1 MQTYIALLRGIN
13 VSGHKIIKMAE
24 LRTHLEELNFDNV
37 RTYIQ
42 SGNILFGSKKAD
54 NKLLAAKI
62 NKLIKEKYGFD
73 VPTIVVSTDELKTIF
88 NSNPLLADS
97 SRDLSKVYA
106 TILDDI
112 PAKNDL
118 TILNEADYT
127 PEEFVYKEKLVY
139 GYSPLGLGDAKLSNS
154 YFEKILKVK
163 ATTRNWKTI
172 SKLMELSLQQ

>member
-24 LRTHLEELNFDNV
+24 LRTHLEELKFDNV

-42 SGNILFGSKKAD
+42 TGNILFGSKKAD
-54 NKLLAAKI
+54 NKLLAGKI
-62 NKLIKEKYGFD
+62 NKLINEKYGFD
-73 VPTIVVSTDELKTIF
+73 VPTIVITADELKNIF
-88 NSNPLLADS
+88 NSNPLLTDS

-118 TILNEADYT
+118 AILNKFDFP
-127 PEEFVYKEKLVY
+127 PEEFICKGKVIF
-139 GYSPLGLGDAKLSNS
+139 GYSPVGLAEAKLSNS

-163 ATTRNWKTI
+163 ATSRNWKTI
-172 SKLMELSLQQ
+172 SKLMELSLPQ